1 MSNYSRYFLAEQ
13 VMFRLQS
20 GIPDTVNKIEIE
32 DVIAAIGQ
40 KVNSMLK
47 LQTFTETFQM
57 GDTIPNNLMI
67 ATYNDIPI
75 TSSGTRCTATLP
87 IQPISLPRNMG
98 VYMVDRYDDFRCPF
112 IPIQAGLYA
121 LLKCQP
127 GISDLLGQCGYELF
141 GNELWMTKNLTTEN
155 VSEIHVRLLVL
166 DMASYDDYTGLP
178 LPQDYADKIIE
189 DVYKSFMPVE
199 SQQMVQGQ
207 VPKLTIK

>member
-20 GIPDTVNKIEIE
+20 GYADVINKVQIE
-32 DVIAAIGQ
+32 DIIAAIGE
-40 KVNSMLK
+40 KVNVMLK

-75 TSSGTRCTATLP
+75 TSVGTRCKATLP

-98 VYMVDRYDDFRCPF
+98 VYMVDQYDDFRCPF

-127 GISDLLGQCGYELF
+127 VISDLLGQTGVEIF
-141 GNELWMTKNLTTEN
+141 GKELWMTRNLTTDN
-155 VSEIHVRLLVL
+155 VSVIHVRLLVL
-166 DMASYDDYTGLP
+166 DMASLDDYTGLP
-178 LPQDYADKIIE
+178 IPQDYATQIIE
-189 DVYKSFMPVE
+189 DVYKSFVPVE
-199 SQQMVQGQ
+199 AQQELQGQ
-207 VPKLTIK
+207 IPKLTVK